1 MYTDIDDANEYF
13 ASRLNSEVWSEAEN
27 QDKISALTMAENK
40 VNKLPFIGAKLSG
53 TQTEPFPRVYKGQVL
68 RFPDDVKKGIYEEAL
83 YLLLN
88 SQKEDVDVPEGV
100 QSLSLG
106 SASVSFSDI
115 KNTAKLSKLSE
126 EFLSGWLRRG
136 FDIESEKFREVY

>member
-1 MYTDIDDANEYF
+1 M
-13 ASRLNSEVWSEAEN
+13 
-27 QDKISALTMAENK
+27 
-40 VNKLPFIGAKLSG
+40 
-53 TQTEPFPRVYKGQVL
+53 
-68 RFPDDVKKGIYEEAL
+68 
-83 YLLLN
+83 LLN